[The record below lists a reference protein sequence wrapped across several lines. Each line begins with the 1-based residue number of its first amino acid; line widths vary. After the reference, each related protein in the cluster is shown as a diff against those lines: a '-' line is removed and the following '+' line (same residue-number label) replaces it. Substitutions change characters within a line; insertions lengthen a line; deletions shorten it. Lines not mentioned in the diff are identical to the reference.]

1 MKRMLQFLSVLCD
14 ALIVSLSREKG
25 GGRRGECADTM
36 QWASIEAR
44 VGAPARQ
51 FCHASIEEGEPRMP
65 IFHEAGSLFFYISCV
80 SCVSWL

>member
-1 MKRMLQFLSVLCD
+1 M
-14 ALIVSLSREKG
+14 
-25 GGRRGECADTM
+25 
-36 QWASIEAR
+36 AR

-80 SCVSWL
+80 SWFPNRCFVVMTVLPFSCAFVCIRGSKTAFCVFRAFRGS